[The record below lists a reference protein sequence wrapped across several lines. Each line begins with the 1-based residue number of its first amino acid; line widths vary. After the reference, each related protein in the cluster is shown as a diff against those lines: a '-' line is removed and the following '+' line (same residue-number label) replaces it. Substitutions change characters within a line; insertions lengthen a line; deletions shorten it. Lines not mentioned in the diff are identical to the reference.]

1 MAILLRN
8 LRQGLTLEEAGSR
21 LEFRAT
27 NRFPDKPIKA
37 PENVR
42 AVETEQS
49 NSTALVDN
57 EYVVKVYRKV
67 EAGIN
72 PEIEMGRFLTE
83 VAGFAKNSA
92 PLRKVEMIQKKKRH
106 PPPIVYS
113 FVQKK
118 NARRTLKTAHLEQ
131 VVD

>member
-8 LRQGLTLEEAGSR
+8 LRQGLTLEEGGSR

-83 VAGFAKNSA
+83 VAGLPPILALPGEGGKIA
-92 PLRKVEMIQKKKRH
+92 KKKRD
-106 PPPIVYS
+106 
-113 FVQKK
+113 
-118 NARRTLKTAHLEQ
+118 AHAT
-131 VVD
+131 